1 MLYSFKPVSMSSRIL
16 SNYCMNLTNH
26 SIRKMTEKY
35 NLERNELKIKN
46 PFAKQEDDPN
56 NNDNNNNHNDFFY
69 GFLLLISISSY
80 VFFFHKRIKE

>member
-46 PFAKQEDDPN
+46 PFAKQDDDPN
-56 NNDNNNNHNDFFY
+56 NNNNDFFY